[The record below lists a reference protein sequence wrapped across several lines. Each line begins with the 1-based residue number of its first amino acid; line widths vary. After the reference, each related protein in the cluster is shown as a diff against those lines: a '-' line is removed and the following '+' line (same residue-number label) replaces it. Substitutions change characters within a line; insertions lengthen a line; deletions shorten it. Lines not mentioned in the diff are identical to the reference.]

1 MKGEYSNRLALH
13 VPTRDDN
20 KGKTSMNTRDK
31 KVATIPLCFKCGGH
45 GHSGF
50 CMQNNFHFCVEE
62 ADSKLGN
69 YPREKTHNKGELS
82 EECDFY
88 MMV

>member
-1 MKGEYSNRLALH
+1 ML
-13 VPTRDDN
+13 
-20 KGKTSMNTRDK
+20 
-31 KVATIPLCFKCGGH
+31 KCGGH

-50 CMQNNFHFCVEE
+50 CMQNNLHFCVEE

-69 YPREKTHNKGELS
+69 YPKEKTHNKGELS